1 MTVITFPISYEDAM
15 RPDKLDGISNLFSI
29 VVMTEL
35 MYPELNAC

>member
-1 MTVITFPISYEDAM
+1 MTVMTFPISYEDAI

-35 MYPELNAC
+35 IYPELRAC